1 MIPVSF
7 SHWVPLVDEALDRVL
22 PPSGAEPRELHEAM
36 RYSVFAGGKRLRPVL
51 ALCAYSAAS
60 GAEPVAVLPAA
71 AGLELLHTYSLI
83 HDDLPAMDDDD
94 LRRGKPTC
102 HKVFGEATAI
112 LAGDALQTLGA
123 YLLCAEPKGARWAA
137 RRNRVSRTVLNS
149 LGSLGMAGGQ
159 VLDLRLTGAG
169 GAADAGTLE
178 TIHRKK
184 TGAFL
189 EACLMAGAM
198 WAGTSAAV
206 RRSLLRY
213 GRAIGLAFQVVDDI
227 LDATESTES
236 LGKTAGKDAA
246 QGKATFPAIWGLE
259 ASRRKA
265 QDLLSEA
272 LRSIAD
278 LGPASQDLREIA
290 HFIVNR
296 SR

>member
-1 MIPVSF
+1 MNPGTLF
-7 SHWVPLVDEALDRVL
+7 RWAPLVDEALDRVL
-22 PPSGAEPRELHEAM
+22 APAGTEPRELHEAM
-36 RYSVFAGGKRLRPVL
+36 RYSVFAGGKRLRPIL
-51 ALCAYSAAS
+51 ALCAYSAA
-60 GAEPVAVLPAA
+60 GGVETEAVLPAA

-83 HDDLPAMDDDD
+83 HDDLPSMDNDD

-123 YLLCAEPKGARWAA
+123 YLLCAEPKGARWTA
-137 RRNRVSRTVLNS
+137 RRNRVSRTVLGS

-159 VLDLRLTGAG
+159 VLDLRFTGAG
-169 GAADAGTLE
+169 AEADAKTLQ
-178 TIHRKK
+178 TIHRLK

-189 EACLMAGAM
+189 EACLMAGAL
-198 WAGTSAAV
+198 WAGAPAAV
-206 RRSLLRY
+206 RRALLRY
-213 GRAIGLAFQVVDDI
+213 GRAVGLAFQIVDDI

-246 QGKATFPAIWGLE
+246 QGKATFPALWGLE
-259 ASRRKA
+259 ASRRAA

-272 LRSIAD
+272 LRSVAD

-290 HFIVNR
+290 HFVVNR